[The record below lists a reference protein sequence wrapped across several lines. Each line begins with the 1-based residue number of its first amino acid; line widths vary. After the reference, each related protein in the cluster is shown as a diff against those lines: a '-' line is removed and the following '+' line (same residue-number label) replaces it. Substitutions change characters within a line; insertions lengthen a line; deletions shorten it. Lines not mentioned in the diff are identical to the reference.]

1 MKCEV
6 FLLVWWLLWNT
17 WHLLFC
23 QTNRSNYKTL
33 LKDIYLDRNK
43 LHYLHPDTFLRL
55 PNILVVNLGYN
66 NGLKIPTDRNFINSY
81 FLPRLD
87 TSYCNESSVPVEI
100 FANVSALERLD
111 LCDNNLRT
119 IDINILTALPKLSTR
134 YLYGNQ
140 L

>member
-1 MKCEV
+1 M
-6 FLLVWWLLWNT
+6 
-17 WHLLFC
+17 
-23 QTNRSNYKTL
+23 
-33 LKDIYLDRNK
+33 DRNK